1 MENSVYKFV
10 LFARNTVFYLKN
22 GHFWELKWSL
32 DSIYCFPWNFPHVL
46 LSSAIQTKAGEGK
59 FIFPKSVDGKKDMRK
74 QFFQFFFMNT
84 KQNKIWKILNTS
96 L

>member
-46 LSSAIQTKAGEGK
+46 LSSAIQTKAREGK
-59 FIFPKSVDGKKDMRK
+59 FIFPKSVDGKKDMRIFLYEYK
-74 QFFQFFFMNT
+74 T
-84 KQNKIWKILNTS
+84 KQNMKNSEYKFVVMAT
-96 L
+96 